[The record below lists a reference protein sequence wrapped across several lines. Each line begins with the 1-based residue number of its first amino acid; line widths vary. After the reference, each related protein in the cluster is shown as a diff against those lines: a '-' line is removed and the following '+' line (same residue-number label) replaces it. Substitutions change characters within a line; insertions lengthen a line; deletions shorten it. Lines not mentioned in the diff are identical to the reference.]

1 MANSRALRIGS
12 AGVFE
17 EFDLIA
23 SGVVAPTS
31 TPEHVGALYV
41 DTAAKVLYVG
51 KGIASAADWFPSCS
65 APEYPEAG
73 MPAPSSVPGL
83 EVWNSTF
90 NAKMRSNGSRWV
102 PLSPFTG
109 FQETRSDV
117 VTGPIAESLMHS
129 IDITSLV
136 KYVGPKG
143 RLIIQGAWANTS
155 STNAKNIRIRVG
167 STAGVTGSLIFESTV
182 LGTSGVAPEKILY
195 ARGSETAQ
203 GVSAL
208 GVPASGAFGG
218 VVQLTSLDFS
228 PSGGNVFVSFLAAPV
243 GAGETCTLRWVS
255 IKVEPGF

>member
-1 MANSRALRIGS
+1 MSDAKVLRIGS
-12 AGVFE
+12 GGEIE
-17 EFDLIA
+17 ELNLIA

-31 TPEHVGALYV
+31 TPGYVGALYV

-51 KGIASAADWFPSCS
+51 KGIASAADWFPSCA

-73 MPAPSSVPGL
+73 MLAPASVPGL

-90 NAKMRSNGSRWV
+90 NVKMRSNGTRWV

-117 VTGPIAESLMHS
+117 VTGPIAESLMHN

-143 RLIIQGAWANTS
+143 RLILQGAWSVTS
-155 STNAKNIRIRVG
+155 SSNAKNIRMRIGRA
-167 STAGVTGSLIFESTV
+167 AGATGFLVFESTV
-182 LGTSGVAPEKILY
+182 LGTSAVAPEKVIY
-195 ARGSETAQ
+195 ARGSESEQ
-203 GVSAL
+203 GSSAI
-208 GVPASGAFGG
+208 VIPQSAAFGFLLQMTG
-218 VVQLTSLDFS
+218 LNYA
-228 PSGGNVFVSFLAAPV
+228 PGGDNVFVSFLAAPV

>member
-1 MANSRALRIGS
+1 MSDAKVLRIGS
-12 AGVFE
+12 TGVFE

-51 KGIASAADWFPSCS
+51 KGIASAADWFPSCA

-73 MPAPSSVPGL
+73 MPAPASVPGL

-90 NAKMRSNGSRWV
+90 NVKMRSNGTRWV

-143 RLIIQGAWANTS
+143 RLILQGAWSVTS
-155 STNAKNIRIRVG
+155 SSNAKNIRMRIGRA
-167 STAGVTGSLIFESTV
+167 AGATGFLVFDSTV
-182 LGTSGVAPEKILY
+182 LGTSAVAPEKVIY
-195 ARGSETAQ
+195 ARGSESEQ
-203 GVSAL
+203 GSSAIA
-208 GVPASGAFGG
+208 VPQSGAFGYLL
-218 VVQLTSLDFS
+218 QM
-228 PSGGNVFVSFLAAPV
+228 SGLNYAPGGDNVFVSFLAAPV
-243 GAGETCTLRWVS
+243 GTGETCTLRWVS

>member
-1 MANSRALRIGS
+1 MSDAKVLRIGS
-12 AGVFE
+12 TGVFE

-31 TPEHVGALYV
+31 TPEHVGAMYV

-73 MPAPSSVPGL
+73 MPAPASVPGL

-90 NAKMRSNGSRWV
+90 NVKMRSNGTRWV
-102 PLSPFTG
+102 PTSPFTG

-143 RLIIQGAWANTS
+143 RLILQGAWSVTS
-155 STNAKNIRIRVG
+155 SANAKNIRMRIG
-167 STAGVTGSLIFESTV
+167 TAAGATGFLVFESTV
-182 LGTSGVAPEKILY
+182 TGTSAVAPEKILY

-203 GVSAL
+203 GSSAIA
-208 GVPASGAFGG
+208 VPQSGAFGFLL
-218 VVQLTSLDFS
+218 QLTGLNFS

>member
-1 MANSRALRIGS
+1 MSDAKVLRIGS
-12 AGVFE
+12 TGVFE

-31 TPEHVGALYV
+31 TPEHVGAMYV

-51 KGIASAADWFPSCS
+51 KGIASAADWFPSCA

-73 MPAPSSVPGL
+73 MPAPASVPGL

-90 NAKMRSNGSRWV
+90 NVKMRSNGTRWV
-102 PLSPFTG
+102 PTSPFTG

-129 IDITSLV
+129 IDVTSLV

-143 RLIIQGAWANTS
+143 RLILQGAWSVTS

-182 LGTSGVAPEKILY
+182 VSTSGVAPEKILY

-208 GVPASGAFGG
+208 AIPASGAFGWL
-218 VVQLTSLDFS
+218 VQLTSLDFS